1 MSLRRRLASTYARIG
16 RTYWSWAPSILLL
29 AVVVFIPLGLVDSL
43 LADVDLD
50 ALDIGSG
57 IKVFA
62 LILALVVAY
71 VRVKNELQI
80 QRAREARRLAE

>member
-1 MSLRRRLASTYARIG
+1 MAVSSKDVVGRYNQTMDASY
-16 RTYWSWAPSILLL
+16 RTKQIL
-29 AVVVFIPLGLVDSL
+29 IM
-43 LADVDLD
+43 
-50 ALDIGSG
+50 
-57 IKVFA
+57 VFA